1 MGEIQGGMVGDRDL
15 GLLVATRVA
24 GEVATPLDRRRLGH
38 LGHLV
43 RVRVRVRARVRVRLG
58 LGLGLGLDLDILVTW
73 PSMSRTR
80 QTL

>member
-58 LGLGLGLDLDILVTW
+58 LGLGLGLGIDAANLV
-73 PSMSRTR
+73 PIPHPNR
-80 QTL
+80 